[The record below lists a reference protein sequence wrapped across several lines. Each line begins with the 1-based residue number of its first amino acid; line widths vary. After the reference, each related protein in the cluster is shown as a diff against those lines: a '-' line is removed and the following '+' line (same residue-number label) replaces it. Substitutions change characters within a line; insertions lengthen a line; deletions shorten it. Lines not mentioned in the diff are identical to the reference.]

1 MLYRARRKHCG
12 SLCEVFSH
20 FSNKWLFSKLS
31 FPISCTSTLCVF
43 NLVHIC
49 SACLCMSCGSASKN
63 YISHIPYICFAVKEG
78 NEFKLIGLVSDLSL
92 CKFPYVLTISGCLQM
107 DCLMLCSSIL
117 ETILALTFLKLCRSS
132 FRPLLD
138 MTSCLPFC
146 RFFFCFLF
154 CVCVNFLIMLI
165 VSLRNSFG

>member
-49 SACLCMSCGSASKN
+49 SACLWMSCGSVSKN
-63 YISHIPYICFAVKEG
+63 CINHIPYICFAVKEG
-78 NEFKLIGLVSDLSL
+78 NEIKLIGFVSDLSL
-92 CKFPYVLTISGCLQM
+92 RKFPYVLTISGCLQM

-117 ETILALTFLKLCRSS
+117 ETILRRTFLKLFRSS
-132 FRPLLD
+132 FCPLLD
-138 MTSCLPFC
+138 MTLYLPFC
-146 RFFFCFLF
+146 IFFC
-154 CVCVNFLIMLI
+154 VYFLIMLI
-165 VSLRNSFG
+165 ASLRNSFG